1 MSGSA
6 GSSASVPVSAGREAR
21 KLILGGIF
29 ALALAVGGGY
39 LAREAMASR
48 ADWAPD
54 GFDDWS
60 GAAVVIPVP
69 RGLASANVTGD
80 EREGRAVWGTGEPPF
95 QRLDWSVGYT
105 TGDFEGMVERDL
117 GKVGLAFS
125 QPEYL
130 TVQGGA
136 AKHRFVDQ
144 LNLHMTTWRC
154 EASGRA
160 MMLIVRAGPETDPGD
175 VMGWNQR
182 VLGGVHCD

>member
-1 MSGSA
+1 MTVPISA
-6 GSSASVPVSAGREAR
+6 AREAR

-60 GAAVVIPVP
+60 GAAVVIPGP
-69 RGLASANVTGD
+69 RGLARADLRGD
-80 EREGRAVWGTGEPPF
+80 ESEGLMVWGSGEPPF
-95 QRLDWSVGYT
+95 QRVVWSVNHT
-105 TGDFEGMVERDL
+105 TSDFEGMLERDL
-117 GKVGLAFS
+117 GKTGLSFS

-136 AKHRFVDQ
+136 AKHRFVDP

-175 VMGWNQR
+175 VVGWNQR